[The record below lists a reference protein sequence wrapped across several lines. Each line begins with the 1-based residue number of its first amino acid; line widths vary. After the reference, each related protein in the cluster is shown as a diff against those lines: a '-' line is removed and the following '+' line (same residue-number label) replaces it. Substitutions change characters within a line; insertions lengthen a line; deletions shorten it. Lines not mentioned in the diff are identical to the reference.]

1 MNKKLVLIIVVILLV
16 GGLLFFYIQNSLN
29 KTSQTV
35 NKPEVTQTPLQI
47 TPEAG
52 LDYDEQFEKDFNE
65 AAKTE
70 EYKYTLSNGQEVTIK
85 LPLGVDPPPQE
96 AVEQLYQNR

>member
-1 MNKKLVLIIVVILLV
+1 MNKKIVLIVVAILLV
-16 GGLLFFYIQNSLN
+16 SGLLFFYLQNRLN
-29 KTSQTV
+29 KTSKIP
-35 NKPEVTQTPLQI
+35 NKTGVTQAPPPV

-52 LDYDEQFEKDFNE
+52 LDYDEQFEKDFNQ